1 MKNGLKLKEAVQ
13 KEIKNV
19 FKSSENARLI
29 RKIDI
34 LALVSNGNHI
44 TSVSKLF
51 KISRMSISNWI
62 NQANNKGLEALKDK
76 KRSGRK
82 SSITPEIEELLKID
96 IEKSPLDIG
105 YENND
110 WDGKLLAHH
119 LKEQYQIKLGVRQC
133 QRLFHKLGFSPEETS
148 ENSTRTKTK

>member
-1 MKNGLKLKEAVQ
+1 MKNGLKLKETVQ

-19 FKSSENARLI
+19 FKSSESARFI

-34 LALVSNGNHI
+34 LALVSNGHHI

-62 NQANNKGLEALKDK
+62 NQANDKGLEALKDK
-76 KRSGRK
+76 KRPGRK
-82 SSITPEIEELLKID
+82 SSIIPEIEELLKID
-96 IEKSPLDIG
+96 IEKSPLDID

-110 WDGKLLAHH
+110 WDGKLLARH
-119 LKEQYQIKLGVRQC
+119 LKEQYQIKLGIRQC
-133 QRLFHKLGFSPEETS
+133 QRLFHKLGLSPEEAS
-148 ENSTRTKTK
+148 KNSTGTKTK